1 MLSRLVKVEIG
12 NSQMHSE
19 IFFDVEAWNCEF
31 SDQKTLDYLRT
42 HNFFVTDPSLMFITK
57 KQQDPK
63 SPNPNY

>member
-1 MLSRLVKVEIG
+1 M
-12 NSQMHSE
+12 QSE

-42 HNFFVTDPSLMFITK
+42 HNFFVADPSLMFITK